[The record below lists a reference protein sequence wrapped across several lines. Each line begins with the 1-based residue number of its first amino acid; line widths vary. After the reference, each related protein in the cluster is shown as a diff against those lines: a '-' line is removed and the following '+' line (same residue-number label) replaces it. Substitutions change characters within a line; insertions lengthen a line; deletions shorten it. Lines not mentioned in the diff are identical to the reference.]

1 MRDPS
6 NLGAVIRCAVAMGI
20 DRLILSSDCADIYN
34 SKTVRASMGTLF
46 SLKISIAEDM
56 CTVIQ
61 ELRES
66 GRRVFAATLTKDAQR
81 LGEFELFSH
90 DCIVIGN
97 EGHGLSDKII
107 DACDK
112 RVFIPIADGAES
124 LNAAT
129 AASIFMWELRKSS
142 L

>member
-1 MRDPS
+1 M
-6 NLGAVIRCAVAMGI
+6 
-20 DRLILSSDCADIYN
+20 
-34 SKTVRASMGTLF
+34 
-46 SLKISIAEDM
+46 
-56 CTVIQ
+56 
-61 ELRES
+61 
-66 GRRVFAATLTKDAQR
+66 FAATLTKDAQR

-124 LNAAT
+124 LNAAV
-129 AASIFMWELRKSS
+129 AAAIMMYDLVRFDQQK
-142 L
+142 